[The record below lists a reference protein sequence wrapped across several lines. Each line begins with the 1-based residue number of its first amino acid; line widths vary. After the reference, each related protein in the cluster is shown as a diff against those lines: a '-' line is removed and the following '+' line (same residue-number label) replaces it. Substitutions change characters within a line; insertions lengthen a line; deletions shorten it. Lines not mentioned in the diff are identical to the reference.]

1 MPRRTSSP
9 RPTYR
14 DEAFVLRTHKL
25 GEADLILVLLTRDHG
40 QVRGVA
46 KAIRKSKSRFGAKL
60 DRFTRV
66 NVQIYPSRGL
76 ANITD
81 ADAVESYAG
90 PIVADP
96 DRYFAGCAALEV
108 AHLFGGEDSSV
119 FLLLDATLRD
129 LAAPHPSLPLVN
141 VVDRFVLKALD
152 MAGWAPSLV
161 DCAQCGKTGPHR
173 AFHPMAGGAVC
184 VTCRPPGAMTPPG
197 QAVRLLWLL
206 ANDRNNIAAEVAT
219 DRAVSQQAHELLLS
233 HVRYHLESGCPAY
246 AAL

>member
-1 MPRRTSSP
+1 MLR
-9 RPTYR
+9 TYR
-14 DEAFVLRTHKL
+14 L
-25 GEADLILVLLTRDHG
+25 GEADLILVLLTREHG

-66 NVQIYPSRGL
+66 NVQIYPGRGL

-81 ADAVESYAG
+81 ADAVESYASS
-90 PIVADP
+90 IVADP

-108 AHLFGGEDSSV
+108 AQLFGGEDSSV
-119 FLLLDATLRD
+119 FSLLDATLRD
-129 LAAPHPSLPLVN
+129 LATHEPSLPLVN
-141 VVDRFVLKALD
+141 IVDRFVLHCLEI
-152 MAGWAPSLV
+152 AGWAPSLV
-161 DCAQCGKTGPHR
+161 NCAQCGKTGPHR

-184 VTCRPPGAMTPPG
+184 VNCRPPGAITPSA

-206 ANDRNNIAAEVAT
+206 ANGREETAALVAA
-219 DRAVSQQAHELLLS
+219 DQSISSSAHDLLLR

>member
-1 MPRRTSSP
+1 MPRRTLTP
-9 RPTYR
+9 RPTFR
-14 DEAFVLRTHKL
+14 DEAFVLRTYRL
-25 GEADLILVLLTRDHG
+25 GEADLILVLLTREHG

-46 KAIRKSKSRFGAKL
+46 KGIRKSKSRFGAKL

-66 NVQIYPSRGL
+66 NVQIYPGRNL

-81 ADAVESYAG
+81 ADALESYAG

-108 AHLFGGEDSSV
+108 AQLFGGEDESV
-119 FLLLDATLRD
+119 FSLLDATLRD
-129 LAAPHPSLPLVN
+129 LAALEPLLPLVN
-141 VVDRFVLKALD
+141 IVDRFVLHCLNL
-152 MAGWAPSLV
+152 AGWAPSLV
-161 DCAQCGKTGPHR
+161 HCAQCGKPGPHR

-184 VTCRPPGAMTPPG
+184 VTCRPPGAATPPP

-206 ANDRNNIAAEVAT
+206 ANGREEIAAEVAT
-219 DRAVSQQAHELLLS
+219 DQDIANRAHDLLLS
-233 HVRYHLESGCPAY
+233 HLRFHLESGCPAY